1 MAIFPR
7 GAPVLGCLVA
17 AVILAAPETVA
28 AQRYQVTID
37 SRPRGAEVTL
47 GNGKRLGT
55 TPVRTRLRAGS
66 HAIIIKR
73 EGYAETADNISVSR
87 KRRKFSYRLEKA
99 STGQL
104 EVVAESG
111 TSLDGAIIYVDG
123 EEAAEFPDTVSVE
136 VGFRQIEV
144 KKDGLETHEEWVTV
158 EADQK
163 VTIAVPGTPGGKQ
176 AESDLEAEDDLEEE
190 EDLEGE
196 GAVAAAGEAGGEA
209 EVEAEAEAKLGAA
222 PTGRARGALVAARVG
237 LDVGGRVFRYRNP
250 QTPNLRPYDAVVP
263 IGRFEIDVYPLGFLS
278 SKILGALGLTAV
290 VGFGAPLTSEADV
303 DGAAVLVDTS
313 WTDYAIGAR
322 LRLPFSDTVRLAA
335 VGSFGQHKF
344 SFADEGTMVEGQVP
358 DVAYGQL
365 GLGLDLELG
374 RSDRTRVLLGGRFVI
389 LDDFGELGER
399 FEVASSLG
407 IGAFARMDIR
417 LTDLFDL
424 VVRGSYQYIDLALEP
439 VGTEFVAEGGTDHLF
454 GGMIGLGI
462 VL

>member
-1 MAIFPR
+1 LAIFPR
-7 GAPVLGCLVA
+7 GAPVLGCLAA
-17 AVILAAPETVA
+17 AVILAAPETAA

-47 GNGKRLGT
+47 GNGKRLGK
-55 TPVRTRLRAGS
+55 TPIRTRLRAGS

-73 EGYAETADNISVSR
+73 DGYAETADNISVSR
-87 KRRKFSYRLEKA
+87 TRRKFSYRLEKA
-99 STGQL
+99 SIGQL
-104 EVVAESG
+104 EVAAESG

-123 EEAAEFPDTVSVE
+123 EKAAEFPDTVSVE

-163 VTIAVPGTPGGKQ
+163 VTISVPGTPGGKQ
-176 AESDLEAEDDLEEE
+176 EESDLEGEDDLEEE
-190 EDLEGE
+190 DLEGG
-196 GAVAAAGEAGGEA
+196 GAVAAAGEA
-209 EVEAEAEAKLGAA
+209 EVDAEAELGAAA

-313 WTDYAIGAR
+313 WTDYALGAR
-322 LRLPFSDTVRLAA
+322 LRLPYSDTMRLAA

-358 DVAYGQL
+358 DVAYGQI

-439 VGTEFVAEGGTDHLF
+439 LGTAFVAEGGTDHLF